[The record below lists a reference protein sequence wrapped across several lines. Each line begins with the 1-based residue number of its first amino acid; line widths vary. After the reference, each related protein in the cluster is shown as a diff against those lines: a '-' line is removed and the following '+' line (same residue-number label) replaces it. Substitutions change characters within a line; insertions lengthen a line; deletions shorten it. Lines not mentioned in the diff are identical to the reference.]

1 MPAYVPQNGCVHIRR
16 RKPFLRLVELVRLI
30 EASPDDLEAVRACNR
45 LILAEIVHAER
56 AVRRHRARHR
66 ELRRALKT
74 GRNDR
79 STSTVLRTKIKRAGC
94 CIAAQED
101 RIFTW
106 KCFGD
111 ALAFLY
117 LDKFSIKHA
126 FFEVDRLGIKIG
138 AGLIDGKAGLDAE
151 LACLDAAISAGV
163 PAVLCDIT
171 NVIRYGDVCLLG
183 ASDPMLLEVKSGDR
197 LSQRGRR
204 QMQMLDQLHAF
215 LRTDRAECFR
225 GLDGP
230 VRRVAFKAPERT
242 NIEALNTCIATAEK
256 DGQATARPEP
266 GVTIVAIYGTVDVR
280 AIFDSLTDE
289 PRMVFMLNGDKND
302 RAWSPY
308 LPFVLSIRAGRHLL
322 DFIEGRLFL
331 IVLIDPRP
339 LCAAMAQDGWCVRFK
354 PEGEHAIQCFHPPT
368 RAYLG
373 LSREFLSRAAYDF
386 VSLAWIA
393 EVHRPSVDMVRQ
405 FASAGGDLGARI
417 DDGEA
422 ERLQEQRLRSL
433 LGDDPWF
440 LDFETA

>member
-1 MPAYVPQNGCVHIRR
+1 MHIRR
-16 RKPFLRLVELVRLI
+16 RKSFLRLVELVRLI
-30 EASPDDLEAVRACNR
+30 EASPDDLEAVRAFNG

-56 AVRRHRARHR
+56 AVRSHRASYR

-74 GRNDR
+74 GRSDR
-79 STSTVLRTKIKRAGC
+79 STSTALRTKIKRAGH

-101 RIFTW
+101 LIFIW

-126 FFEVDRLGIKIG
+126 FFEVDQRGIKIG
-138 AGLIDGKAGLDAE
+138 AGLIDGKAGLDVE

-171 NVIRYGDVCLLG
+171 NVLRYGDVCLLG

-197 LSQRGRR
+197 LSQRGKR
-204 QMQMLDQLHAF
+204 QMQMLDRLHAF
-215 LRTDRAECFR
+215 LRTDHAECFR
-225 GLDGP
+225 GFDGT
-230 VRRVAFKAPERT
+230 VRRVAFKAPEQT
-242 NIEALNTCIATAEK
+242 NIEALNTCINTAER
-256 DGQATARPEP
+256 DGQATVRPEP
-266 GVTIVAIYGTVDVR
+266 GVTIVAIYGTVDVS
-280 AIFDSLTDE
+280 AIFDGAIDE
-289 PRMVFMLNGDKND
+289 PRMVFMLNSDKND

-339 LCAAMAQDGWCVRFK
+339 LCAAMAQDGWRVRF
-354 PEGEHAIQCFHPPT
+354 EVESEYAIQCFHPLT
-368 RAYLG
+368 RAYVG

-405 FASAGGDLGARI
+405 FASAGGDVGTQI
-417 DDGEA
+417 DDREA
-422 ERLQEQRLRSL
+422 ERLQEQRLRSFF
-433 LGDDPWF
+433 GDDPLF
-440 LDFETA
+440 FDSKTP